1 MGAILNYYRQLQQF
15 GQPKT
20 EERPAPAIDL
30 AQIIQTPSR
39 SFDIARVD
47 RLTSSFLAP
56 ISTGDAELRNALAV
70 ARARSRELERNNDY
84 AKKFLGMCEINV
96 VGRSGFTLKNLAKDP
111 NGKLD
116 KTANDQIEWEWWR
129 WGRKG
134 NCTVDGKLSF
144 LGVQKLFIRTV
155 ARDGE
160 FLARKIRGYKNPWR
174 FALQILE
181 ADVLDETYNQE
192 AGNGRNKVRLGVEY
206 DEWDRPVAYHL
217 RRKHPGDAY
226 ATIAAGSPGE
236 RLRVPAADI
245 IHCYIPDRS
254 TQGRGVPW
262 MHTAARRLNQVG
274 EYEYAEVI
282 AARLGASK
290 MGFYEKTDP
299 TGMGQYVGDEKDSA
313 GNPISHAEAG
323 TFEKLPPG
331 YTFKSFEPNHPTTQ
345 FGAFIKATLRGVSAG
360 LGVSYNSLAN
370 DLEGVNFSSMRVG
383 AIDERDNWKNLQSW
397 MIEDFLDQVF
407 GDWLE
412 MTLLTNR
419 LSLPYS
425 KYEKFNAPDWRG
437 RTFDWVDPQA
447 DIEAELACVRAKWKT
462 ERQVV
467 LERFN
472 MDLEDLY
479 AQIAE
484 DEKLKAKYGIQ
495 SDFGEAVGKLAQQPA
510 APAKPEDEGGE
521 NNE

>member
-1 MGAILNYYRQLQQF
+1 
-15 GQPKT
+15 
-20 EERPAPAIDL
+20 
-30 AQIIQTPSR
+30 
-39 SFDIARVD
+39 
-47 RLTSSFLAP
+47 
-56 ISTGDAELRNALAV
+56 
-70 ARARSRELERNNDY
+70 
-84 AKKFLGMCEINV
+84 
-96 VGRSGFTLKNLAKDP
+96 
-111 NGKLD
+111 
-116 KTANDQIEWEWWR
+116 
-129 WGRKG
+129 
-134 NCTVDGKLSF
+134 
-144 LGVQKLFIRTV
+144 
-155 ARDGE
+155 
-160 FLARKIRGYKNPWR
+160 
-174 FALQILE
+174 
-181 ADVLDETYNQE
+181 
-192 AGNGRNKVRLGVEY
+192 
-206 DEWDRPVAYHL
+206 
-217 RRKHPGDAY
+217 
-226 ATIAAGSPGE
+226 
-236 RLRVPAADI
+236 
-245 IHCYIPDRS
+245 
-254 TQGRGVPW
+254 
-262 MHTAARRLNQVG
+262 
-274 EYEYAEVI
+274 
-282 AARLGASK
+282 